1 MKSNRAFTIVELLV
15 ILATLAILMG
25 ISVVGYGG
33 MQRNARE
40 KERESDIAIIQAS
53 LEEFYERNGY
63 YPSADSVTI
72 NDSDSDT
79 LKREKMTFLTR
90 TLNIPETALVAPGAE
105 AGTTSS
111 LQRVNPDAWTNNA
124 TALEQFAA
132 TYGYITYTDAH
143 ADPPVECT
151 GDDHCTAYIL
161 GYYSEVERNED
172 ESGERAKRDMRTT
185 SKHGF

>member
-15 ILATLAILMG
+15 ILATLAILIG

-63 YPSADSVTI
+63 YPSADSITLTGAAD
-72 NDSDSDT
+72 DSD
-79 LKREKMTFLTR
+79 KMTFLTR

>member
-15 ILATLAILMG
+15 ILATLAILIG

-63 YPSADSVTI
+63 YPSADSITLTGAAD
-72 NDSDSDT
+72 DSD
-79 LKREKMTFLTR
+79 KMTFLTR

-111 LQRVNPDAWTNNA
+111 LQRVNPDAWTNNT

-161 GYYSEVERNED
+161 GYYSEVERNEG
-172 ESGERAKRDMRTT
+172 EPNERAKRDMRTT